1 MEINNILRRI
11 LTMKEFLLTGYEAQL
26 KELEILIDIQT
37 EVRDEY
43 SEMDMSDREFRL
55 IDDEIIK
62 NLFNK
67 EVMRRRIERLKAELK
82 TEEIES

>member
-1 MEINNILRRI
+1 
-11 LTMKEFLLTGYEAQL
+11 MKEFLLTGYEAQL

>member
-1 MEINNILRRI
+1 
-11 LTMKEFLLTGYEAQL
+11 MKEFLLMGYEAQL

-37 EVRDEY
+37 DVRDE
-43 SEMDMSDREFRL
+43 SEMGLSDREFQL

-67 EVMRRRIERLKAELK
+67 EVIRRRIERLKAELK

>member
-11 LTMKEFLLTGYEAQL
+11 LTMKEFLLMGYEAQL

-37 EVRDEY
+37 DVRDE
-43 SEMDMSDREFRL
+43 SEMGMSDREFQL

-67 EVMRRRIERLKAELK
+67 EVLRRRIERLKAELK

>member
-1 MEINNILRRI
+1 
-11 LTMKEFLLTGYEAQL
+11 MKEILLTGYEMQL
-26 KELEILIDIQT
+26 KELEILIDIQA
-37 EVRDEY
+37 EVRDEH
-43 SEMDMSDREFRL
+43 SDLGVMCDREHEL

-67 EVMRRRIERLKAELK
+67 EVCKRRIERLKAELK

>member
-1 MEINNILRRI
+1 
-11 LTMKEFLLTGYEAQL
+11 MKEFLLMGYEAQL

-37 EVRDEY
+37 DVRDEC
-43 SEMDMSDREFRL
+43 SETDITDREFQL
-55 IDDEIIK
+55 MDDEIIK

-67 EVMRRRIERLKAELK
+67 EVIRRRIERLKAELK